1 MAAEMD
7 RRGWVEEEFQRT
19 LWNPDAW
26 WDKADDLLR
35 AADELRPTVERY
47 WQAHIAGH
55 APDKRLH
62 DTHGTY
68 FMLVGFAVEN
78 LCKAALVHSERAT
91 TADRSNGKL
100 PSFLKRHDLMD
111 LLRDIGVTVSGSVER
126 RVVERVTRAVLWS
139 GRYPVPVEASDLT
152 KGRRIGLLIDFYC
165 ADDLNDLRQLVDFTR
180 RHVAKIIGQ
189 ERCRCQ

>member
-1 MAAEMD
+1 M
-7 RRGWVEEEFQRT
+7 
-19 LWNPDAW
+19 
-26 WDKADDLLR
+26 
-35 AADELRPTVERY
+35 
-47 WQAHIAGH
+47 
-55 APDKRLH
+55 
-62 DTHGTY
+62 
-68 FMLVGFAVEN
+68 GFAVEN

-152 KGRRIGLLIDFYC
+152 KGRRIGLLIAFYC
-165 ADDLNDLRQLVDFTR
+165 ADDLKTFASSGTSRAGTSRRSSGKSDVDASEATSS
-180 RHVAKIIGQ
+180 G
-189 ERCRCQ
+189 

>member
-1 MAAEMD
+1 MD

-55 APDKRLH
+55 APDKHLH

-68 FMLVGFAVEN
+68 FML
-78 LCKAALVHSERAT
+78 
-91 TADRSNGKL
+91 
-100 PSFLKRHDLMD
+100 
-111 LLRDIGVTVSGSVER
+111 
-126 RVVERVTRAVLWS
+126 W
-139 GRYPVPVEASDLT
+139 ASP
-152 KGRRIGLLIDFYC
+152 
-165 ADDLNDLRQLVDFTR
+165 
-180 RHVAKIIGQ
+180 
-189 ERCRCQ
+189 